1 MKKVVKTVP
10 KSEVILL
17 NEISDDDYIGI
28 KWDSG
33 DKAWVTQTAY
43 REFKSTYIGDQNLTG
58 CWTRPT
64 KREYVDNALKQSGA
78 KAYVFENKDE
88 LLKFL
93 LGK

>member
-1 MKKVVKTVP
+1 MKRIVKTAP

-17 NEISDDDYIGI
+17 NEISNKDYIGI
-28 KWDSG
+28 RWGSG
-33 DKAWVTQTAY
+33 AKVWVTKTADK
-43 REFKSTYIGDQNLTG
+43 EFKSTYIGDQNLTG

-64 KREYVDNALKQSGA
+64 KREYVDNALKQDGT

-88 LLKFL
+88 LLTFL